1 MKTILII
8 EDNFDIRENI
18 CEILEFAGYKTLQA
32 SNGKIGLEVAF
43 QHVPDLIICD
53 IMMPEMDGYS
63 VLASLGGNSNTAG
76 IPFIFLTAKAEKS
89 DFRKGLSLG
98 ADDYITKPF
107 GEDELLSAVQLRL
120 QRVEMF
126 KKILGDKENANDS
139 SAPVTTNAN
148 FFELLNLENREIKKY
163 KKKEFVYLEG
173 HRAAYLYYIKKGSV
187 KTFKLHD
194 EGKELITDIYNAGSY
209 FGYYSL
215 LKDTTYQDYA
225 ECIEGSELVLIPKAD
240 FVQLIYGNIEIAR
253 QFIKQLSSDIVEK
266 EEQLLH
272 MAYDTLRQRVIRT
285 LSELYNKFKT
295 ENEPEVRI
303 TLTREEISKY
313 IGTARESFIRIM
325 SDLKD
330 QRIIEIKDGDIAITD
345 IQKLE
350 SLL

>member
-1 MKTILII
+1 MKTLLVI

-18 CEILEFAGYKTLQA
+18 CEILELAGYKTLQA
-32 SNGKIGLEVAF
+32 ANGKTGLEIAR
-43 QHVPDLIICD
+43 QHTPDLIICD

-63 VLASLGGNSNTAG
+63 VLASLGEKNNTAG

-107 GEDELLSAVQLRL
+107 SEEELLTAVQLRL
-120 QRVEMF
+120 QRIEMF
-126 KKILGDKENANDS
+126 RTILGDKNIEEEDAL
-139 SAPVTTNAN
+139 PTLTNAS
-148 FFELLNLENREIKKY
+148 FFELLGLENREVKKF

-194 EGKELITDIYNAGSY
+194 EGKELITDIYNAGTY

-215 LKDTTYQDYA
+215 LKDTSYQDYA
-225 ECIEGSELVLIPKAD
+225 ECIESSELILIPKAD
-240 FVQLIYGNIEIAR
+240 FIQLIYGNIEIAR
-253 QFIKQLSSDIVEK
+253 QFIKQLSSDVVEK

-295 ENEPEVRI
+295 ENEKEVRI

-330 QRIIEIKDGDIAITD
+330 QGIIEIKEGDIAITD
-345 IQKLE
+345 IHKLE